1 MKLSNA
7 KYLALLG
14 VFCAVLP
21 CFAAE
26 WYITHWSGGN
36 KEEKNN
42 RFTEAVNSAKDGD
55 VLILQNDI
63 TVNAD
68 AELKLKPNEKNT
80 TKRLTVTSKE
90 GECFSIF
97 NKGESYGVKIGTGT
111 TLVLSNLTYDCAGM
125 SQIEDVFLLA
135 EQKTSGQP
143 VSRMILENG
152 ATIKDAVLKTYYN
165 KENAVIHIKRGA
177 VFTMRPGSAILNCK
191 NESSPGKGGA
201 ICCDSGTFIMTG
213 GTIAGCISKGNG
225 GAVHTDGTR
234 LEEVS
239 GYNVNERGDIY
250 ISGGYITNNTCAS
263 GKMGGGIYLGNTGP
277 LLHITGTAV
286 ISNNFS
292 GAIADDVSTY
302 ELKEQYVN
310 RLKLVDY
317 HDSHPSG
324 FTYEGQLF
332 TGWVGVRYPDVSV
345 SQETEAQNKPFG
357 AVWEYFNGQ
366 QEEARNFYWNGDNSY
381 RGKIEG
387 NSLIWS
393 KHVIYELPKDGKKV
407 AEVLQTDESPIYME
421 LSSDYE
427 MTQTALVPENKELVI
442 DLKGYNLTC
451 DFHVSNKTARVR
463 IFDSSTNKAG
473 TVTGHRDSPEP
484 TAFYLEGGSYAH
496 LPKPEWVASN
506 CVVIGNYCEEHPYM
520 VASKVWDANH
530 DRTVTDLTMVPL
542 EAADSEV
549 RAGRNEDG
557 TLNVGKITFSTGDW
571 KFMAYTNEEYRVQV
585 LAVPAVSNE
594 TSIVEVGERVV
605 IFDSKAKDGSQGY
618 GNEDEFEWRNADL
631 SYGLIK
637 LIHMTLRVQGTTAV
651 TNNEEI
657 AYFQFPEAAFEAT
670 QRKTGGK
677 LPIKVVDELLASFG
691 YNRAQGFT
699 HDAVNTKL
707 DTKQANGL
715 RKWENIVTGT
725 AENQLLL
732 STVSNDGNGLSLN
745 VALTD
750 ADKQGRTDTGYTVK
764 YDIRKSTETNGWE
777 RVGEIMDKPVFS
789 VPLLD
794 DDNKSVGASGFY
806 RITTLII
813 PDGELS
819 VTNEIPSTN
828 IIGVLE
834 VASTLTN
841 TLAAVPWVELASDPD
856 ASMAQPMKV
865 SGYLHTAHLENDDSV
880 QVADAGHIYRKW
892 NWNKGQKQ
900 WSGAITVTRNAVEI
914 APLANEHELSRN
926 SAVWVMRDK
935 PAAKPFFLIG
945 QYSSEAQKL
954 TIAAGSE
961 ENPICTLVP
970 NPCLTAT
977 KVNAYD
983 WGEAPHEK
991 DLIRIPNEKTAPIAL
1006 RWDSSKKEWGRYV
1019 KRPDGR
1025 GSVWNNAAEVP
1036 AGTGFWYMRC
1046 GDEEF
1051 EIALPASAPVAE

>member
-26 WYITHWSGGN
+26 WYITHWSGGS
-36 KEEKNN
+36 KEEKNS

-55 VLILQNDI
+55 VLILQTNV

-68 AELKLKPNEKNT
+68 AELKIKPNEKTT

-111 TLVLSNLTYDCAGM
+111 TLVLSNLTYDCQGM

-143 VSRMILENG
+143 VARMILENG
-152 ATIKDAVLKTYYN
+152 ATIKDALLKTYYD

-201 ICCDSGTFIMTG
+201 ICCDYGTFIMTG
-213 GTIAGCISKGNG
+213 GTIAGCTSKGNG

-234 LEEVS
+234 LEEAS

-324 FTYEGQLF
+324 FTYAGQLF
-332 TGWVGVRYPDVSV
+332 TGCVGVRYPDVLDV
-345 SQETEAQNKPFG
+345 ENPQNKPFG

-366 QEEARNFYWNGDNSY
+366 QEEARNFFWNGNSKY
-381 RGKIEG
+381 RGKIED

-393 KHVIYELPKDGKKV
+393 THVIYELPKDGKKV

-585 LAVPAVSNE
+585 FAVPAVSNE
-594 TSIVEVGERVV
+594 TTGIVSEVGERVV
-605 IFDSKAKDGSQGY
+605 IFDSKTKDGSQGY
-618 GNEDEFEWRNADL
+618 GNEDEFEWINANL
-631 SYGLIK
+631 SHGLIK
-637 LIHMTLRVQGTTAV
+637 LIHMTLRVQGTTPI

-699 HDAVNTKL
+699 RDVVNENL

-732 STVSNDGNGLSLN
+732 STVENGSDGGVSLK
-745 VALTD
+745 VALAD
-750 ADKQGRTDTGYTVK
+750 AGKVGRGDTGYTVK
-764 YDIRKSTETNGWE
+764 YDIRKSTESGWV
-777 RVGEIMDKPVFS
+777 RVGEIMDAPRFS
-789 VPLLD
+789 VPLLGE
-794 DDNKSVGASGFY
+794 NGASVGASGFY

-813 PDGELS
+813 PEGELS

-828 IIGVLE
+828 IVGVLE
-834 VASTLTN
+834 VASKLTN
-841 TLAAVPWVELASDPD
+841 TLAAVPWTALAKDPVESAENLV
-856 ASMAQPMKV
+856 KV
-865 SGYLHTAHLENDDSV
+865 ADYVHTPHLWEGDSV
-880 QVADAGHIYRKW
+880 QVADKGHIYRYW
-892 NWNKGQKQ
+892 QWGGQNNG
-900 WSGAITVTRNAVEI
+900 WEGAQTVTRDAVLPET
-914 APLANEHELSRN
+914 AASAHSLERN
-926 SAVWVMRDK
+926 SAVWVTRNK
-935 PAAKPFFLIG
+935 PTEKPFFLIG
-945 QYSSEAQKL
+945 QYSSEVQKL
-954 TIAAGSE
+954 KIEAGSGD
-961 ENPICTLVP
+961 NPVCTLVP
-970 NPCLTAT
+970 NPSLTAVKLNDSVWNWST
-977 KVNAYD
+977 NPI
-983 WGEAPHEK
+983 GNNK
-991 DLIRIPNEKTAPIAL
+991 DLIRIPNGDKAPL
-1006 RWDSSKKEWGRYV
+1006 LVQWDGKEWGRYV
-1019 KRPDGR
+1019 NEGR
-1025 GSVWNNAAEVP
+1025 KTVWTNDVTIP

-1046 GDEEF
+1046 GEDEF
-1051 EIALPASAPVAE
+1051 EITLPASAPVTE